1 MRLCPEKYQCPRSI
15 SARTFLLLFIKF
27 YPVKLIYKIGGLTVN
42 SAHAGLNPLFIAF
55 PADFIFDHAQ
65 Q

>member
-1 MRLCPEKYQCPRSI
+1 MSPQN
-15 SARTFLLLFIKF
+15 SARTFFAYYSVFVPFNLLTKSDGF
-27 YPVKLIYKIGGLTVN
+27 TVI

-55 PADFIFDHAQ
+55 PADLMFDHAQ